1 MGHECNFQG
10 PPPPRLIC
18 EEAISGVDSKAY
30 SEYYFQL
37 LEGMKLAGK

>member
-1 MGHECNFQG
+1 MQLSGFS
-10 PPPPRLIC
+10 PLIC
-18 EEAISGVDSKAY
+18 EETISGADSKAY